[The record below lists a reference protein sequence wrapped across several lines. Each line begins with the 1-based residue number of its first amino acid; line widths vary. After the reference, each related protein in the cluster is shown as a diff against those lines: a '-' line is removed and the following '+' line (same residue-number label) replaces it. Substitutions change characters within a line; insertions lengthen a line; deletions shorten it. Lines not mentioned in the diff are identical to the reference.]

1 MSSIE
6 TTVEPESLGFSPDRL
21 RRIATHFEP
30 YVADGRLPGYTIA
43 VARHGQMAYVD
54 THGMA
59 DIEGAQA
66 TTPDTIYRIFSMTK
80 PITSVACLMLMEE
93 GKLQLTDLVSDY
105 IPAFAGTKVWKGG
118 SILQPQLDA
127 QSNPMRLWHLL
138 THTAGLTYGFLYSH
152 PVDDLYRRAGFDL
165 GPDREMDL
173 ATVCDRYAALPLLF
187 QPGSSWNYSVATDI
201 LGRVVEVA
209 AGMPLDEFF
218 RTRIFEPLGMHD
230 TDFYV
235 PPDKLHRLAALY
247 GVNAADKRARRFQK
261 PLTGAEKPVFL
272 SGGGGLMS
280 TAHDYWQFIR
290 MLEHGGTLGGK
301 RLLSPTTIRLMTAN
315 HLPNNQDVS
324 SFGQPVGEEVSYDGL
339 GFGLGVSVVC
349 DQIKTRALCANGTY
363 GWGGLASTV
372 FWVDPASGIS
382 AMFFTQ
388 LMPSSTYP
396 IRPFLRQLVYQALVD

>member
-6 TTVEPESLGFSPDRL
+6 TTVEPESLGFSPERL
-21 RRIATHFEP
+21 QRIAAHFEP

-59 DIEGAQA
+59 DIEGGQP

-105 IPAFAGTKVWKGG
+105 IPAFAATRVWKGG
-118 SILQPQLDA
+118 SLLQPQLDA

-152 PVDDLYRRAGFDL
+152 PVDDMYRRAGFDL
-165 GPDREMDL
+165 GPDRGMDL

-201 LGRVVEVA
+201 LGRVIEVA

-218 RTRIFEPLGMHD
+218 KTRIFEPLGMHD
-230 TDFYV
+230 TAFYV

-247 GVNAADKRARRFQK
+247 GVNAADRRVRRFQK
-261 PLTGAEKPVFL
+261 PLTGADKPVFL

-290 MLEHGGTLGGK
+290 MLEQGGALGGK

-315 HLPNNQDVS
+315 HLPDNQDVS

-349 DQIKTRALCANGTY
+349 DQVKTRALCANGTY

-372 FWVDPASGIS
+372 FWVDPASGVS